1 MLLAWCVD
9 RQRSPWL
16 AVFSAIAGILGMAML
31 LLSPHTVL
39 DPLGI
44 GAAFLG
50 AISMALGTWLSRRWA
65 LSLPIVALTGWQLTI
80 GGVVLAPVA
89 LIVDPPLHQVTVL
102 QAAGYL
108 WLCLAG
114 AMLAYGL
121 WFRGIGRLSP
131 VAVSAMSLLS
141 PVTAVVLG
149 WIFLGQKIQGMALV
163 GLIVVL
169 ASVMS
174 IQRALARQAAGAKTK
189 KAP

>member
-1 MLLAWCVD
+1 MRRPAALA
-9 RQRSPWL
+9 PL

-50 AISMALGTWLSRRWA
+50 AISMALGTGSPGAGRSPADRRADRLAADDRW
-65 LSLPIVALTGWQLTI
+65 
-80 GGVVLAPVA
+80 VVLAPVA

-121 WFRGIGRLSP
+121 WFRG
-131 VAVSAMSLLS
+131 
-141 PVTAVVLG
+141 
-149 WIFLGQKIQGMALV
+149 
-163 GLIVVL
+163 L
-169 ASVMS
+169 AASH
-174 IQRALARQAAGAKTK
+174 RWPCRR
-189 KAP
+189 

>member
-1 MLLAWCVD
+1 MGKADRYRHLKYRRVSGAVVYRRLSLTRRAGGGDRRDPAAAGDAPRLVCRPAALA
-9 RQRSPWL
+9 WL

-50 AISMALGTWLSRRWA
+50 AISMALGTGSPGAGRSPADRRADRLAADDRW
-65 LSLPIVALTGWQLTI
+65 
-80 GGVVLAPVA
+80 VVLAPVA

-108 WLCLAG
+108 WLCTAG

-121 WFRGIGRLSP
+121 WFRG
-131 VAVSAMSLLS
+131 
-141 PVTAVVLG
+141 
-149 WIFLGQKIQGMALV
+149 
-163 GLIVVL
+163 L
-169 ASVMS
+169 AASH
-174 IQRALARQAAGAKTK
+174 RWPCRR
-189 KAP
+189 